1 MYVYNT
7 ASKLHNE
14 LLTTCFDEYNDLS
27 DAKRNKMNLKYDS
40 ANLALDEYDYS
51 EWYKKIK

>member
-51 EWYKKIK
+51 ERYKKIK